1 MPPICGSFKTALCD
15 FFILCRIRLQRTI
28 AAFLLPERHMDPE
41 AVRTAVTTFSDFLL
55 RYFVALAAVGALAMA
70 LIELAKKIHD
80 TRTRY
85 HARQVLR
92 WVMEEFGSPASPHAL
107 ACLTELLQLTT
118 GLNRD
123 QAQRAAGELMATQGT
138 LPGLLSVPTRR
149 EYSVFALE
157 LEKMMGHI
165 QDASDTA
172 LNDPKA
178 HPALFQFITSGVRA
192 EDVEAWHA
200 FIEATTRAPVPM
212 AAAASAERNPR
223 RDADLYTRLQQSV
236 RRKLDAFQLFCGM
249 RWANR
254 NQLWANVVGVVVLAN
269 ALWWITLRES
279 GGTSMNVWEILV
291 ASLAGGV
298 LAPLAKDMV
307 VALQRVRSA

>member
-1 MPPICGSFKTALCD
+1 
-15 FFILCRIRLQRTI
+15 
-28 AAFLLPERHMDPE
+28 MDPE
-41 AVRTAVTTFSDFLL
+41 AVRAAVTTFSDFLL

-123 QAQRAAGELMATQGT
+123 QAQRAAGELMATEGT
-138 LPGLLSVPTRR
+138 LPGLLAVPARR

-165 QDASDTA
+165 QDATDTA

-192 EDVEAWHA
+192 QDVEAWQA
-200 FIEATTRAPVPM
+200 FIEATTRAPIAVGQ
-212 AAAASAERNPR
+212 ERNAR

-279 GGTSMNVWEILV
+279 GGSAMSVWEILL